1 MDGRLWLLLT
11 LFLILILISAYFSA
25 SESAFSRVNLIRM
38 RSRAESGNKRA
49 KSVIFISEHYE
60 KALTTLL
67 IGNNITNIAAAA
79 VATLFATRAFSDG
92 NQDTVTVLCTV
103 ITTLI
108 VFMGG
113 EMTPK
118 SLANDRSD
126 EVAEFSAP
134 ILRFLMKILTP
145 FSAFFMKI
153 SGFVTGFFK
162 KSDKPSISED
172 ELYDIIDTIEDEGVV
187 DEDQSDLLK
196 SALEFDD
203 TTAAD
208 VMTMRRDIYALDVSL
223 PTAEILKEIQNCNH
237 TRIPVY
243 EGDIDHI
250 IGILQIRRFLKA
262 YLKDPA
268 VDLRGQLYEPF
279 FVTPDAKIDDLLSTM
294 RQHRFY
300 LAIVRDEKQKQTLG
314 IVTIEDFLEEL
325 VGEIWDEDD
334 TYDRNFIKLGGN
346 RYQINPRFTVRDAF
360 ARIGVS
366 ITEPAATKQSLASWI
381 NQYYLRTRGTPPEEE
396 DTFRFAGVEVEVIAV
411 KDGRVT
417 EVVLHNLNDEVKLPA
432 ASRKGGAV

>member
-1 MDGRLWLLLT
+1 MDGRLWLLLI
-11 LFLILILISAYFSA
+11 LFCLLILLSGYFSA
-25 SESAFSRVNLIRM
+25 SESALTTMNMIRI
-38 RSRAESGNKRA
+38 RSRADSGDKRA
-49 KSVIFISEHYE
+49 KSVIFISEHFE
-60 KALTTLL
+60 KALTTIL

-79 VATLFATRAFSDG
+79 VATLFATRLFVWGDP
-92 NQDTVTVLCTV
+92 DTVSVCSTV

-108 VFMGG
+108 VFMAG
-113 EMTPK
+113 EMVPK

-126 EVAEFSAP
+126 EVALFSAP
-134 ILRFLMKILTP
+134 ILRFLMKALTP

-153 SGFVTGFFK
+153 SGFVTGFFE
-162 KSDKPSISED
+162 KSDTPSISED

-208 VMTMRRDIYALDVSL
+208 VMTMRQDIYALDISL
-223 PTAEILKEIQNCNH
+223 PIPEILQKIRECNH
-237 TRIPVY
+237 TRIPVF
-243 EGDIDHI
+243 EGSIDHI
-250 IGILQIRRFLKA
+250 VGILQIRRFLKE
-262 YLKDPA
+262 YLKNPD
-268 VDLRGQLYEPF
+268 VDLRSQLYEPF
-279 FVTPDAKIDDLLSTM
+279 FVESDAKIDDLLSVM

-300 LAIVRDEKQKQTLG
+300 LAVVRDPKEDKTLG

-346 RYQINPRFTVRDAF
+346 RFQINPRFTVRDAF
-360 ARIGVS
+360 ARIGVT
-366 ITEPAATKQSLASWI
+366 ITEPAAAKQSLASWI
-381 NQYYLRTRGTPPEEE
+381 NQYYLRTRGTKPEEE
-396 DTFRFAGVEVEVIAV
+396 DSFRFAGVEVEVEAV

-417 EVVLHNLNDEVKLPA
+417 EVILHNLNDTA
-432 ASRKGGAV
+432 ATPSPKGGAV